1 MIKKINKIKNVGSF
15 WLFSWSDVN
24 PATVIDY
31 DKNGKIVYVNDHFGN
46 KVPKTKTIDN
56 DFKKYNIFY
65 GENGT
70 GKSTIVSI
78 FKSLNSNSK
87 DLKKHWDKGNEVQEI
102 QIERTN
108 AAITFQENTG
118 WDNSVLEKRFIF
130 FDRDFINDNVH
141 SGTKG
146 RNVEHDKKTGEII
159 IYLGDFYNCQE
170 LLDRLV
176 SFKNYLSAK
185 NEEFLKRE
193 EEKYFA
199 LFDNIQEFSKSD
211 IDQILPTLTIIDR
224 KQLKEFGVIIENKKK
239 ELNII
244 SVALKEQKVIENLKE
259 TDLINLSENL
269 LAFDF
274 NKVPDLLE
282 FTVSSAVIEI
292 INKIKNKADFVQ
304 QGLLLIENES
314 LINCPLCEQKIK
326 NGDYIDIIKQY
337 QRIFDQE
344 FRTKQEDI
352 LRRLTEY
359 ENSLFSI
366 LAPSFVP
373 EHNTQRLIDIK
384 KYISVEADL
393 PAFKL
398 TDDEQKIL
406 REELKII
413 QEKKTHTL
421 KYYESKNLDD
431 IRRMAEKVISFIE
444 NYNSI
449 VLSINTIVMNY
460 RKDLEEGKKLKEK
473 EKLSEEIKRL
483 EINKFT
489 IEKQDDLLRY
499 IRVKEKYENNNK
511 VADNIN
517 RIFKILRDKVKY
529 YFKEFTDNYF
539 GKIKKY
545 IEDIDPTLLVEPKC
559 FPNYDLRTSTP
570 VTCGFEVHYRGKDR
584 LKEISEGERQ
594 VIALSYFF
602 ALLENE
608 KKKEDKIIVFDDP
621 ITSFDAGKRKN
632 IAELIHYKTLPFLQ
646 ILIFTCDPLFKQYC
660 IKAGNK
666 QIKNNKNRY
675 YILRAGSSCIFHTP
689 KSNSTIYSSFKKDFR
704 NIGNVSGTDE
714 NIVIYGQKLRFCLET
729 EIKEKYLGHDKERLD
744 EILEVIQQKNYE
756 KLKNVIDKIRS
767 IYSYCNTG
775 GLAHYPRNG
784 ATSWVEL
791 TNHIKKYLS
800 LNL

>member
-1 MIKKINKIKNVGSF
+1 MIKKVNRIKNVGSF
-15 WLFSWSDVN
+15 WLFNWDDVN
-24 PATVIDY
+24 PA
-31 DKNGKIVYVNDHFGN
+31 K
-46 KVPKTKTIDN
+46 DN
-56 DFKKYNIFY
+56 NFKKYNIFY
-65 GENGT
+65 GENGA
-70 GKSTIVSI
+70 GKSILVSI
-78 FKSLNSNSK
+78 FKSLNSMSN
-87 DLKKHWDKGNEVQEI
+87 DLRKHWDKENEDREI
-102 QIERTN
+102 QIELEN
-108 AAITFQENTG
+108 ANIAFQENAG

-130 FDRDFINDNVH
+130 FDRDFISDNVH

-159 IYLGDFYNCQE
+159 VYLGDFYNYQE
-170 LLDRLV
+170 LLDRLL
-176 SFKNYLSAK
+176 SFKNYLSIK

-193 EEKYFA
+193 EEKYSA
-199 LFDNIQEFSKSD
+199 LFDKIQEFSKSD
-211 IDQILPTLTIIDR
+211 IDQILPTLIISDR
-224 KQLKEFGVIIENKKK
+224 EQLKEFEDIIENKKK

-244 SVALKEQKVIENLKE
+244 SVALKEQKAIENLKE
-259 TDLINLSENL
+259 PDLINLSENL

-274 NKVPDLLE
+274 NKVPDLLG
-282 FTVSSAVIEI
+282 FTVSSASIEI
-292 INKIKNKADFVQ
+292 IDKIKNKADFIQ

-314 LINCPLCEQKIK
+314 LFTCPFCEQKIK
-326 NGDYIDIIKQY
+326 NGAYIDIIKQY
-337 QRIFDQE
+337 QHIFDQE
-344 FRTKQEDI
+344 FRTKQEEI
-352 LRRLTEY
+352 LRRLAEY
-359 ENSLFSI
+359 ENLLFSI

-373 EHNTQRLIDIK
+373 EHNIQKLIEIK

-393 PAFKL
+393 SAFKL

-406 REELKII
+406 REELKIV

-421 KYYESKNLDD
+421 TYYESNNLAD
-431 IRRMAEKVISFIE
+431 IRRMADNFISFIE

-449 VLSINTIVMNY
+449 VLNINTIVMNY
-460 RKDLEEGKKLKEK
+460 RKDLQEGKKLKEK

-483 EINKFT
+483 EIHKFT

-499 IRVKEKYENNNK
+499 IQCKENYNDNKK

-517 RIFKILRDKVKY
+517 RIFQTLRERVKD
-529 YFKEFTDNYF
+529 YFKEFADNYF
-539 GKIKKY
+539 EKIKKY
-545 IEDIDPTLLVEPKC
+545 IEDINPSLLVEPKC
-559 FPNYDLRTSTP
+559 FPKYDLRTSTP

-608 KKKEDKIIVFDDP
+608 KRKEDKIIVFDDP

-646 ILIFTCDPLFKQYC
+646 TLIFTCDPLFKQYC

-666 QIKNNKNRY
+666 HIKYNKSRY
-675 YILRAGSSCIFHTP
+675 YILRAGSSCIFHTH
-689 KSNSTIYSSFKKDFR
+689 KSNSTIYSSFKEDFR

-729 EIKEKYLGHDKERLD
+729 EIKEKYLGYDKERLD
-744 EILEVIQQKNYE
+744 DILEVIQQKNYD
-756 KLKNVIDKIRS
+756 KLKNVLDKIRS

-775 GLAHYPRNG
+775 GLAHYPRDG
-784 ATSWVEL
+784 ATSWSEL
-791 TNHIKKYLS
+791 TNYIKRYLA